1 MSDDQIAASKAGIAW
16 FGVGIAKGL
25 SSIGIH
31 TWSDFA
37 ALCAA
42 TYSLLL
48 IAGWLRRALRK
59 ESK

>member
-1 MSDDQIAASKAGIAW
+1 MNDDQIAVIKAGVAW

-42 TYSLLL
+42 IYSLML
-48 IAGWLRRALRK
+48 IGGWLRRAFKRGAK
-59 ESK
+59 